1 MPLSDFH
8 VPPST
13 STINVRVI
21 DSTSQVGCS
30 IEGMVSHTIKGHTWL
45 QCPAYVFLVEHPSSG
60 RKLLFDLGVRKDFE
74 NLAPPIQQWFKE
86 SGTTCSVDKDVRDI
100 LEEGGIQPDEIEGII
115 WSHWHWDHIG
125 DPSRFPTSTALI
137 VGPGFKK
144 VLTPGYPTNPS
155 APLLDSDFAGRELRE
170 LSFAESA
177 IRVGSFPAID
187 YFGDGSFYIL
197 DAPGHT
203 VGHVNALAR
212 VTTDPDSFILMGADT
227 CHHSAKMRP
236 SKYHPLPDEISP
248 HPFLWGS
255 QMPCPGALF
264 KPILQDEDTTMPF
277 YGVHR
282 PGMLFGDPDAAE
294 ETVDRIIENIDRII
308 EADGSGNTLV
318 VIAHD
323 SHLKDVIKT
332 FPGYANDFLR
342 QGWAQQS
349 RWLFLSDFKDTVDVD
364 HNEES

>member
-1 MPLSDFH
+1 MPLSNFH

-13 STINVRVI
+13 STVNVRVI

-74 NLAPPIQQWFKE
+74 NLAPPIQKWFKE

-125 DPSRFPTSTALI
+125 DPSRFPKSTTLI
-137 VGPGFKK
+137 VGPSFKK
-144 VLTPGYPTNPS
+144 ILTPGYPTNPG
-155 APLLDSDFAGRELRE
+155 ALLLDSDFSGRELRE
-170 LSFAESA
+170 LSFAESS

-212 VTTDPDSFILMGADT
+212 VTTNPDSFILMGADT
-227 CHHSAKMRP
+227 CHHN
-236 SKYHPLPDEISP
+236 
-248 HPFLWGS
+248 
-255 QMPCPGALF
+255 
-264 KPILQDEDTTMPF
+264 TTKPF

-294 ETVDRIIENIDRII
+294 ETVDRIIE
-308 EADGSGNTLV
+308 ADGSGNTLA

-323 SHLKDVIKT
+323 SHLKDVIKI
-332 FPGYANDFLR
+332 FPEYANDFF
-342 QGWAQQS
+342 QQDWAQQS
-349 RWLFLSDFKDTVDVD
+349 RWLFLSDFKDAVNVGQ
-364 HNEES
+364 NEEP